1 MATTNTRSAAKRKEA
16 ERKRAAAQRTAPKT
30 SAPKTSAAKP
40 NSRTQ
45 AQGKNQP
52 GQAVTLPNRN
62 RSTQGVTPP
71 KTTEAPRTNSRSAAS
86 GTNGP
91 GQAVRLPNR
100 AAGPSPTPPSAPPR
114 TASSI
119 SKGLS
124 GLKGGIVGAGIY
136 AVGERVTNA
145 VGQRAGEQLGK
156 ALKPL
161 GRAIDER
168 RAANKDTK
176 GGRRQNLRGGRST
189 GGQPSRPIANLPP
202 SANQPS
208 QYPAGVGTRQASSP
222 GAPARSTNDGQA
234 RRQSAQRAS
243 SGSVTPSSGSSRPSP
258 ARPSQAAPRTTTGGS
273 EKGSGSAPGT
283 RRWEDFNKGRGTSE
297 TNNPLI
303 KNNAWL
309 MSKIKEREER
319 ESKKMDDDDKK
330 KKSAAVKAGWDGNKN
345 Y

>member
-1 MATTNTRSAAKRKEA
+1 MATTTSSSKRSTRKTRQPVRSDKGRPNRQKASTAKVTNSSTRPTNSGAKITNS
-16 ERKRAAAQRTAPKT
+16 AQRTSTGTAKVT
-30 SAPKTSAAKP
+30 SAPKALPPGNKGGALTATSKP
-40 NSRTQ
+40 NLLPAGNKGGALTRTL
-45 AQGKNQP
+45 GK
-52 GQAVTLPNRN
+52 L
-62 RSTQGVTPP
+62 
-71 KTTEAPRTNSRSAAS
+71 
-86 GTNGP
+86 
-91 GQAVRLPNR
+91 
-100 AAGPSPTPPSAPPR
+100 
-114 TASSI
+114 TASTP
-119 SKGLS
+119 KALS